1 MIVQSVLPVSATSS
15 ASGPAGVNSDSSSAD
30 IENRLKT
37 LRKEITNLQ
46 SLITEETQSG
56 DDADIKQKKI
66 EAMQVQIQQLEL
78 QIERLQRQQ
87 NQQDKPNLP
96 VEPAASPKDDSERN
110 PVSGMIDLL
119 I

>member
-1 MIVQSVLPVSATSS
+1 MIVQSVLPVTATSS
-15 ASGPAGVNSDSSSAD
+15 ASGPAGVSSDSSSTD

-37 LRKEITNLQ
+37 LRKEIINLQ

-56 DDADIKQKKI
+56 DDADTKQKKI

-87 NQQDKPNLP
+87 NQQDKPNNS
-96 VEPAASPKDDSERN
+96 ADSAVLSISDQEQHVN
-110 PVSGMIDLL
+110 SGVIDLL